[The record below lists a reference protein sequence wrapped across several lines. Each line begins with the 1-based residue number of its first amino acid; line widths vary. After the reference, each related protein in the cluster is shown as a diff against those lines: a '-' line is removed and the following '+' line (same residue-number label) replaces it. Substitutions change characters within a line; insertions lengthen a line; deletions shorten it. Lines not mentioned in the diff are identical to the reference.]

1 MTPGSLAGH
10 ESRDTRRRS
19 RHRVI
24 LAAVAA
30 AVAATGFAAPAFGQ
44 SPSFSLSWQAPAE
57 CPDEAYVRGEVEQL
71 LAGGVPPSAQV
82 DARAR
87 IERADE
93 KEWRVRLTT
102 TRNDI
107 TGERVV
113 QSASCRSLADAT
125 ALIVALTVDP
135 HIQPG
140 NAVRSPGDAAI
151 LTLPTMTTPVAS
163 APVITHDTP
172 IRDAPATPTE
182 TPSRGRI
189 LTQLNTGV
197 ADPLPRTAYGFSL
210 GAALMLGKFRLEGY
224 GLRWSARQ
232 RETFA
237 APALGGSVD
246 VTAGGL
252 RGCFVPWD
260 GWLQVAGCSG
270 FELGVLHAQSIAG
283 MPRVTLPPPGPGA
296 PRVAIRADGPSTAG
310 SDTTWVAATASARLL
325 WRIAPS
331 FGMVLDMGVVV
342 PLHRDPLVLDKAAVM
357 NLVAP
362 IEGRVAV
369 GPEFRF

>member
-1 MTPGSLAGH
+1 MISGSLVGH
-10 ESRDTRRRS
+10 ESRDTTRQP
-19 RHRVI
+19 RHRVT
-24 LAAVAA
+24 LVAVAA
-30 AVAATGFAAPAFGQ
+30 AIAATGVTATALGQ
-44 SPSFSLSWQAPAE
+44 LPSFSLSWQAPAE

-71 LAGGVPPSAQV
+71 LAGGMPPLAHV
-82 DARAR
+82 HARAR

-113 QSASCRSLADAT
+113 ESASCRSLADAT

-135 HIQPG
+135 HIQPSH
-140 NAVRSPGDAAI
+140 ALRSPGDSAI
-151 LTLPTMTTPVAS
+151 LAVPTMTIPAAS
-163 APVITHDTP
+163 APALAGETP
-172 IRDAPATPTE
+172 VRDAPATPAQ
-182 TPSRGRI
+182 TPSRVRI
-189 LTQLNTGV
+189 LAQLSTSV
-197 ADPLPRTAYGFSL
+197 ADTLPRKTYGFSL

-224 GLRWSARQ
+224 GLRWSAQ
-232 RETFA
+232 PAETFA
-237 APALGGSVD
+237 APSLAASVD

-270 FELGVLHAQSIAG
+270 FELGVLHAQSMAG
-283 MPRVTLPPPGPGA
+283 MPRVPLPPPGPGA
-296 PRVAIRADGPSTAG
+296 PRVVIRADGPSTVG
-310 SDTTWVAATASARLL
+310 TDTTWVAATASARVL

-342 PLHRDPLVLDKAAVM
+342 PLHRDPLVLDKAAVK

-362 IEGRVAV
+362 LEGRVAV
-369 GPEFRF
+369 GPEIRF